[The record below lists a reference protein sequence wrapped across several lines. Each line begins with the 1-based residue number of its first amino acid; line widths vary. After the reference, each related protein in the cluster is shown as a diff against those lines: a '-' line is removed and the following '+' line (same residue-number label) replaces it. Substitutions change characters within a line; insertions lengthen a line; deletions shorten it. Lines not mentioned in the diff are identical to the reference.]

1 MADLKETIQALVTE
15 LADLSKTYEPGN
27 DQMSE
32 PEIVAKAKQIIVAA
46 QTPYSHTLSMVTA
59 MVQASTIR
67 TLLSFNALQSIPA
80 NGSATLTDLESKT
93 GAQKSL
99 LERLLRVLVGTGFLK
114 MNDDNTYSHTTSSQ
128 AYAGMSGS
136 FFSAVFD
143 EMSSIVLLRDYFKEK
158 GMKEPDGEEAMTHN
172 PDTWKHKQEGKTVFE
187 ILEQDPERLKN
198 FHMLMGMVE
207 MLRPY
212 TGFYDYGKFASEDG
226 RTAFVDIGGADGKTI
241 SRIIEAHPE
250 IKPETCVLQDRKQ
263 VVELA
268 HKSPN
273 LPKGVE
279 AQAHDF
285 FQPQPVKGAKA
296 YHLRAICHDWSDAMV
311 IKILK
316 NIVPA
321 MAPDS
326 RVLIADNVLPERG
339 GSGMVAAMDMVRISG
354 TTPRGTFA
362 NCAQQM
368 MLCIGGKERTK
379 ANFEAVLDT
388 AGLKL
393 DGVYSAPG
401 ETVFSVV
408 EASLK

>member
-1 MADLKETIQALVTE
+1 MADSKETIQALAAE
-15 LADLSKTYEPGN
+15 LADLSKTYEPAN

-32 PEIVAKAKQIIVAA
+32 PEIITKAKQIILAA

-59 MVQASTIR
+59 MVESSAIR
-67 TLLSFNALQSIPA
+67 TLLSFNALQTIPA
-80 NGSATLTDLESKT
+80 TGPATLSDLEKKT
-93 GAQKSL
+93 GTQKSL

-114 MNDDNTYSHTTSSQ
+114 MSDDNTYSHTTSSQ

-143 EMSSIVLLRDYFKEK
+143 EMSSIVLLREYFKEK

-172 PDTWKHKQEGKTVFE
+172 PDTWKHGQEGKTVFE
-187 ILEQDPERLKN
+187 VLEQDPERLKN

-212 TGFYDYGKFASEDG
+212 TGFYDYSKLASKDG
-226 RTAFVDIGGADGKTI
+226 RTSFVDIGGADGKTI
-241 SRIIEAHPE
+241 SKIIAAHPE
-250 IKPETCVLQDRKQ
+250 IKPESCVLQDREQ
-263 VVELA
+263 VIELA
-268 HKSPN
+268 HKSAN

-285 FQPQPVKGAKA
+285 FQPQPVRGAKA

-326 RVLIADNVLPERG
+326 KILIADNVLPERG
-339 GSGMVAAMDMVRISG
+339 GSGMVAAMDMVRS
-354 TTPRGTFA
+354 
-362 NCAQQM
+362 
-368 MLCIGGKERTK
+368 
-379 ANFEAVLDT
+379 
-388 AGLKL
+388 
-393 DGVYSAPG
+393 S
-401 ETVFSVV
+401 
-408 EASLK
+408 